1 MRSIKKYVEAIEEEL
16 EGAKDY
22 AEKAVEA
29 KAKGDMDKAARYREM
44 ANDELKHMSYLHG
57 WAIAEIEAISKVFK
71 PPVEMQEKWDKAHSS
86 YVESV
91 AWIKQMLSM

>member
-1 MRSIKKYVEAIEEEL
+1 MRSIKKYVDAIEEEL

-22 AEKAVEA
+22 AEKAIEA
-29 KAKGDMDKAARYREM
+29 KAKGDMEKASRYKEM
-44 ANDELKHMSYLHG
+44 ATDELKHMSYLHG
-57 WAIAEIEAISKVFK
+57 WAVAEIESLSKVFK

-91 AWIKQMLSM
+91 ALVRQMLSM

>member
-1 MRSIKKYVEAIEEEL
+1 MRSIKKYVDAIEEEL

-44 ANDELKHMSYLHG
+44 SNDELKHSSYLHG
-57 WAIAEIEAISKVFK
+57 WAVEEITAISKVFK
-71 PPVEMQEKWDKAHSS
+71 PPVEMQEKWEKAHSS

-91 AWIKQMLSM
+91 ALIKQMLSM

>member
-16 EGAKDY
+16 SGAKDY

-29 KAKGDMDKAARYREM
+29 KVKGDMDKAARYREM
-44 ANDELKHMSYLHG
+44 SNDELKHSSYLHT
-57 WAIAEIEAISKVFK
+57 WAVADIEALSKVFK
-71 PPVEMQEKWDKAHSS
+71 PPVEMQEKWEKAHSS

-91 AWIKQMLSM
+91 ALIKQMLAM